1 MKYFGLILI
10 PLVLVLFLGG
20 PGCSQSQ
27 DEPAVK
33 MEQAPEKAVEVPAVE
48 EVEEVV
54 VEVDE
59 MGDVAE
65 VDEMGD
71 VAEVD
76 EIDVE
81 VDVPAE
87 AEKTGKGL
95 MDQVKDK
102 AEEEAG
108 EQIDQVE
115 IEEIELK

>member
-1 MKYFGLILI
+1 MRYFGLILI
-10 PLVLVLFLGG
+10 PLVLALFLGG

-65 VDEMGD
+65 VDE
-71 VAEVD
+71 V
-76 EIDVE
+76 DVE

-87 AEKTGKGL
+87 AEEAGKGL
-95 MDQVKDK
+95 LDQAKEK

-108 EQIDQVE
+108 EEIEKVE
-115 IEEIELK
+115 IE